1 MVLVNILS
9 PSYLFLRCLRSNT
22 TLCMLELK
30 RLYIFICRGRML
42 YSDMLTS
49 GLTKKRHGSTGI
61 VLAVVYVCT
70 LTHIFSQLSV
80 RVAAPLDHPTSE
92 YERHATALALETIR
106 HSKSDPW
113 ISLWRKAKGRSLAS
127 ACVPRRSNVE
137 EERQFLSRN
146 SVFEIS
152 PSNKSLCTVTNGY
165 EFALRWRLD
174 EVQHPRRGE
183 QREQNVR
190 LLLQFNSTDPFP
202 ERPDVKKWNSTVAA
216 ARFAAPS
223 CHYAG
228 SIRANIGIGWGGH
241 W

>member
-1 MVLVNILS
+1 
-9 PSYLFLRCLRSNT
+9 
-22 TLCMLELK
+22 MLELK

-80 RVAAPLDHPTSE
+80 RVAAPLDHLHPNGGPTSE

-127 ACVPRRSNVE
+127 ACVPRRINVE

-174 EVQHPRRGE
+174 EVQHPRGGE